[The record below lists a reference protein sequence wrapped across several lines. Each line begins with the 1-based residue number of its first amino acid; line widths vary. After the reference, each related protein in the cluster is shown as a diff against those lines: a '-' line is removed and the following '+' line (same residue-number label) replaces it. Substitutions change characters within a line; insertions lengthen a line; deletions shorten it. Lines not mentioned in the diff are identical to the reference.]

1 MEETEQIDIQTAT
14 KQFIP
19 NENIYKA
26 HILDENGE
34 VSHVFIFCAGLRSS
48 EYMEDIFSK
57 IELHYYREKEVQ
69 LIFSDQ
75 LIHKDDTIRSIKFK
89 LMNEFL
95 ELSKQNKHSPTVS
108 IEEMY
113 MFGHQEKYLDMIQL
127 YQEIIDNDKKK
138 LTKER
143 FFQYATNIST
153 NPYDLDDGTPEKGGL
168 NNDVFTY
175 EQWMNLC
182 ESGPREMFVP
192 IGMEF
197 REYYDF
203 MFPSNPYKNQLWTE
217 PVRYE
222 LSEKNP
228 LLSFE
233 KSLLLDYSPKNNIMV
248 CLAKHVFDYGEKN
261 NMKSEY
267 LCELYFPFLYKL
279 GVVSKTLLEQ
289 QKLELANDS
298 EKKNT
303 KQMKRSFEVSQIY
316 REASWSIKDKQS
328 MRYNERGIREF
339 SFELQTIHNMNF
351 PLDYVFRNL
360 HSTKEVPFIKYN
372 PGSRKENMYR
382 IYSNNI
388 SVDGKKIPVLE
399 ESIIMRLVREIGKGR
414 QISLYVQDKI
424 NIIVNIQPD
433 GNIRI
438 NGSLKELYDLETLNE
453 ILRTMIQPIITE
465 LNNILQPLGYS
476 LKNFEH
482 MKHDN
487 VKNVRFSHEYILP
500 IEVKMNLQKQMDS
513 ITPIFDVISTD
524 ISKGAKMRFK
534 RVRNYKEMDAKAAII
549 REIYDRSGNSE
560 DVIQGLMD
568 NFDMSDEEAIITFG
582 EFRSQFQLLKKQVI
596 ENPGFET
603 TMKMKPLKNELVV
616 SIKDIN
622 STKYISELSLYI
634 DVILRMSQKPKSISL
649 EASKLKK
656 MKIKSSD
663 LKIQD
668 DVETV
673 IAPIG
678 NLTELYK
685 PSSQNVQE
693 DEEEKIEDDGQQG
706 IELDDADYYQDFDEE
721 DYAVNE
727 EEEEEED
734 EEEEDEYYGGENSPE
749 EEEEEKYRAN
759 IDGMPIKNPS
769 PFFRRMRDLD
779 PTLYVTEESSKF
791 PLYSKACPS
800 GDRRQ
805 PVILTNEEKKR
816 IDETNPGSYG
826 HALNYGS
833 SEDKKH
839 WYICPRYWC
848 LKTNSSISEEDVRAG
863 KCGSIIPRGAD
874 RVPKGAYVYEFN
886 NPKNHMKDGKYV
898 QHVPG
903 FLKKDKHPDGLCIP
917 CCFGKAWDSK
927 DQVKR
932 RDVCEYDP
940 SKEKE
945 DKPDGKKKASKKSE
959 TELVLP
965 KTTSYIISA
974 VSYPLPQNRWGFL
987 PLSLQLFLKSDS
999 SLSVEVKNSAL
1010 IRGGEKC
1017 LLRYGIEKS
1026 ENQSFL
1032 GCLAYFYSYKQNLDY
1047 VPSIEEMRSLIVDA
1061 IDLDMFVQYHN
1072 GNLVSIFRP
1081 QTMSDFSIN
1090 IEDYEEMNFYKTIDL
1105 KDDIQTR
1112 YLEETIASFM
1122 NFSKFLKSDSS
1133 TIDHTYLWDFFCH
1146 RNKNLLQDGM
1156 NLIILQISDDDIT
1169 ERVQFICPSNAYSS
1183 IEYDERKESALIVK
1197 QGSFYEPVHLYEH
1210 NESIVVS
1217 KTNAMVYSFEN
1228 GDYLSVNKVFDKN
1241 AQIVYKLKS
1250 GEAKKND
1257 IVYKKAF
1264 LQYTAIHEIRE
1275 MLKLIESS
1283 RKKYCGP
1290 LSSMPRKYNF
1300 KRGLN
1305 VLELIRI
1312 LKIHHY
1318 QVQEQVLNYRN
1329 KVIGIRVLKEDGQSL
1344 LYVPC
1349 FPSSIL
1355 KDYKSVYMDDPNIW
1369 LDYRQTRDR
1378 LHVIS
1383 NDTNGKVPTSPEIKV
1398 IEDGL
1403 IIGIITETNQFV
1415 QINPPTQ
1422 SIDNDGLKEIN
1433 HRGYSYS
1440 KTKYESAEKTL
1451 TTETEP
1457 NMRTNV
1463 IKKVDL
1469 ESQFYSIFRSLVR
1482 IQLNNYENRQLRKT
1496 ILDIMEDAYLSYRY
1510 KWKKVQESLK
1520 KLVGNHIDFKDMG
1533 EKELQNVEKIFMCNE
1548 NNCKDDSKPIYCLT
1562 TDQGKCMS
1570 LFPKKH
1576 LLSDL
1581 DNELIYY
1588 GRMADELI
1596 RYNRTR
1602 LFMLYPKTYMN
1613 ITNVDYHIEDE
1624 ELFLLENKLN
1634 REYFRG
1640 LIPYGSG
1647 DFKQNITYD
1656 NAQPDDHV
1664 KSTQTYS
1671 NKISL
1676 LEQDG
1681 LLENKVDQ
1689 KNEKKLQD
1697 FIIDCIERTK
1707 PSVVGNTKVG
1717 SWKRVFPNT
1726 AKEVF
1731 FNKSVNCSYIPMIYI
1746 FQEIYFTTIS
1756 VKNIKTTLWKG
1767 YSDIFNKVGISEE
1780 KVISILK
1787 MQGKHQLMKSIL
1799 TKQSSFESI
1808 IMSDDYYITDLD
1820 WWVFCT
1826 TAQMPVILFSSTTMK
1841 SLSPTLTWLRLGGR
1855 GRKGEKFFYVRTPP
1869 VESNIPPGYHVIQN
1883 SYSFSELQED
1893 IFVQAERGEDKY
1905 KPNMVTIQEYL
1916 SKTQT
1921 KVIAR
1926 VR

>member
-1 MEETEQIDIQTAT
+1 MEEIEQKDE
-14 KQFIP
+14 KLFIP

-48 EYMEDIFSK
+48 EYMTDIFSK
-57 IELHYYREKEVQ
+57 IELQYYQEKEVQ
-69 LIFSDQ
+69 LIFSNQ

-95 ELSKQNKHSPTVS
+95 ELSKKNKHSHHVS
-108 IEEMY
+108 IEEIY
-113 MFGHQEKYLDMIQL
+113 MFGLQEKYLDMVQL
-127 YQEIIDNDKKK
+127 YQDIVDNDKKK

-168 NNDVFTY
+168 NNDIFTY

-222 LSEKNP
+222 VSQKNP

-248 CLAKHVFDYGEKN
+248 CLAKNVFDYGEKN
-261 NMKSEY
+261 NMKTEY

-279 GVVSKTLLEQ
+279 GVVSKSLLEQ

-298 EKKNT
+298 EKKMT
-303 KQMKRSFEVSQIY
+303 KQMKRSFEISQIY
-316 REASWSIKDKQS
+316 REAYWSVKDKQS
-328 MRYNERGIREF
+328 MKYNEMGIREF
-339 SFELQTIHNMNF
+339 SFELQTIHNVNF

-360 HSTKEVPFIKYN
+360 HSNEEIPFIKYN
-372 PGSRKENMYR
+372 PGARKENMYR
-382 IYSNNI
+382 IYSKNI

-399 ESIIMRLVREIGKGR
+399 ESVIMRLVREIGKGR
-414 QISLYVQDKI
+414 QISLYLQGEI

-433 GNIRI
+433 GNIRVD
-438 NGSLKELYDLETLNE
+438 GSLKDLYELETLNE
-453 ILRTMIQPIITE
+453 LLKTMIQPLIVE

-476 LKNFEH
+476 LKNFDH

-487 VKNVRFSHEYILP
+487 VTNVRFSYEYILP
-500 IEVKMNLQKQMDS
+500 IEVKMNLQKQLDA
-513 ITPIFDVISTD
+513 ITPIFDVVSTD

-560 DVIQGLMD
+560 EVIQGLMD
-568 NFDMSDEEAIITFG
+568 NFDMSEDEAIITFG
-582 EFRSQFQLLKKQVI
+582 EFRSQYQLLKKQII

-603 TMKMKPLKNELVV
+603 MMKMKPLKNELVV
-616 SIKDIN
+616 SIKDIH

-634 DVILRMSQKPKSISL
+634 DVILRMSQKPKTILLQS
-649 EASKLKK
+649 SKLKK
-656 MKIKSSD
+656 MKMKSTE
-663 LKIQD
+663 LTVQD
-668 DVETV
+668 DIDTV
-673 IAPIG
+673 VAPSG

-685 PSSQNVQE
+685 PTEEKVQE
-693 DEEEKIEDDGQQG
+693 EEEEEEEEEKIDENEQQG

-721 DYAVNE
+721 DYAVDE
-727 EEEEEED
+727 DAEED
-734 EEEEDEYYGGENSPE
+734 DEEDEYYGGENTPE
-749 EEEEEKYRAN
+749 EEEPEKYRAN

-769 PFFRRMRDLD
+769 PFFRRMMELD

-805 PVILTNEEKKR
+805 PVILTDEEKKR

-826 HALNYGS
+826 HALHYGS
-833 SEDKKH
+833 SEEKKH

-932 RDVCEYDP
+932 REVCEYDP
-940 SKEKE
+940 TKEKQE
-945 DKPDGKKKASKKSE
+945 KSDGKQKAPKKSE
-959 TELVLP
+959 NEVVLP

-987 PLSLQLFLKSDS
+987 PLSLQLFLKKDS
-999 SLSVEVKNSAL
+999 SLSVDPKNSAL

-1026 ENQSFL
+1026 ENQSFM

-1047 VPSIEEMRSLIVDA
+1047 VPSIEEMRTIFVES

-1081 QTMSDFSIN
+1081 QKISEFSVT
-1090 IEDYEEMNFYKTIDL
+1090 IEDYKNTQFYKTIDL
-1105 KDDIQTR
+1105 NDDIQVQ
-1112 YLEETIASFM
+1112 YLEDTILSFM
-1122 NFSKFLKSDSS
+1122 NFSKFIKSDSS
-1133 TIDHTYLWDFFCH
+1133 TIDHIYLWDFFCH
-1146 RNKNLLQDGM
+1146 RNKDLLQDGM

-1183 IEYDERKESALIVK
+1183 VEYDERKETALIVK

-1217 KTNAMVYSFEN
+1217 KTNEVVYSFEK
-1228 GDYLSVNKVFDKN
+1228 GDYLSVNKVFNKN
-1241 AQIVYKLKS
+1241 TQVVYKLKA

-1264 LQYTAIHEIRE
+1264 LEYTAIHEIRE
-1275 MLKLIESS
+1275 MLKLIELS

-1300 KRGLN
+1300 KHGLN
-1305 VLELIRI
+1305 VLELIRL
-1312 LKIHHY
+1312 LKLRHY

-1329 KVIGIRVLKEDGQSL
+1329 KVIGIRVLKEDDQAL
-1344 LYVPC
+1344 LFVPC
-1349 FPSSIL
+1349 FPSPIL
-1355 KDYKSVYMDDPNIW
+1355 KEYKTVYMDEPNLW

-1378 LHVIS
+1378 LYVIS
-1383 NDTNGKVPTSPEIKV
+1383 NDTNGKIPSLPKLKV

-1403 IIGIITETNQFV
+1403 IVGIITETNQFV

-1422 SIDNDGLKEIN
+1422 PIDNDELPEIN
-1433 HRGYSYS
+1433 HRGYSYN

-1451 TTETEP
+1451 TTDSEP

-1463 IKKVDL
+1463 IRKVDL
-1469 ESQFYSIFRSLVR
+1469 ETQFYSIFRSMVR
-1482 IQLNNYENRQLRKT
+1482 IQLNNYENRQLRKL
-1496 ILDIMEDAYLSYRY
+1496 ILDTMEDSYLSYRY
-1510 KWKKVQESLK
+1510 KWKKVQEALK
-1520 KLVGNHIDFKDMG
+1520 QLVGKHVDFKEMG
-1533 EKELQNVEKIFMCNE
+1533 EKELQNVEKIVMCNE
-1548 NNCKDDSKPIYCLT
+1548 NNCKDKSKPMYCLT
-1562 TDQGKCMS
+1562 TDRGKCIS
-1570 LFPKKH
+1570 LFPKQH
-1576 LLSDL
+1576 LLSSM
-1581 DNELIYY
+1581 DNEEIYY

-1613 ITNVDYHIEDE
+1613 ITNVDYHIDDE

-1634 REYFRG
+1634 REYFRD

-1656 NAQPDDHV
+1656 NAQPDEHV
-1664 KSTQTYS
+1664 KSTQMYS
-1671 NKISL
+1671 NKVSL
-1676 LEQDG
+1676 NEQNTMLEKQV
-1681 LLENKVDQ
+1681 EEKT
-1689 KNEKKLQD
+1689 EKKLQD
-1697 FIIDCIERTK
+1697 FIIDCIEHTK
-1707 PSVVGNTKVG
+1707 PSVIGNTKVG

-1731 FNKSVNCSYIPMIYI
+1731 FNKSVNCSYIPLIYI
-1746 FQEIYFTTIS
+1746 FQEVYFTTIS

-1767 YSDIFNKVGISEE
+1767 YSDIFNKVNIPEE

-1787 MQGKHQLMKSIL
+1787 MQGKHQLMKPIL
-1799 TKQSSFESI
+1799 TKQSSFENV

-1826 TAQMPVILFSSTTMK
+1826 TAQLPVILFSSTTMK

-1855 GRKGEKFFYVRTPP
+1855 GRKGEKYFYVRTPP

-1893 IFVQAERGEDKY
+1893 MFVQAERGEEKY
-1905 KPNMVTIQEYL
+1905 RPNMITIQEYL

-1921 KVIAR
+1921 KVITR

>member
-1 MEETEQIDIQTAT
+1 MEETEQIDIQNDT
-14 KQFIP
+14 KLFIP

-34 VSHVFIFCAGLRSS
+34 VSQIFVFCAGLRSPD
-48 EYMEDIFSK
+48 YMEDIFSN
-57 IELHYYREKEVQ
+57 IELQYYEEKNVQ
-69 LIFSDQ
+69 IIFSNQ
-75 LIHKDDTIRSIKFK
+75 LLHKDDTIRSIKYK
-89 LMNEFL
+89 LINEFL
-95 ELSKQNKHSPTVS
+95 ELSKKKQFTKS
-108 IEEMY
+108 ISVEEMY
-113 MFGHQEKYLDMIQL
+113 LFGNQEKYLDMIQL
-127 YQEIIDNDKKK
+127 YQEITDNDKKK

-143 FFQYATNIST
+143 FFQYSTNISA

-182 ESGPREMFVP
+182 ESGPKEIFVP

-203 MFPSNPYKNQLWTE
+203 MFPTNPYKNQLWTE

-222 LSEKNP
+222 VSTKNP

-248 CLAKHVFDYGEKN
+248 CLAKNVLEYGEKN
-261 NMKSEY
+261 NMKPEY
-267 LCELYFPFLYKL
+267 LCETYFPFLYKL
-279 GVVSKTLLEQ
+279 GIVSSSLLDQ
-289 QKLELANDS
+289 QGLDLANES
-298 EKKNT
+298 EKRIT
-303 KQMKRSFEVSQIY
+303 KQLKRNFEVSQIY
-316 REASWSIKDKQS
+316 REAYWSIKDNETMK
-328 MRYNERGIREF
+328 YNEKGIRSF
-339 SFELQTIHNMNF
+339 SFQLETIHNVNF
-351 PLDYVFRNL
+351 PLDFVFRNL
-360 HSTKEVPFIKYN
+360 HSTEIIPFIKYN

-382 IYSNNI
+382 IYSKNI
-388 SVDGKKIPVLE
+388 SVDGKKIPILE
-399 ESIIMRLVREIGKGR
+399 ESVIMRLVREIGKGK

-424 NIIVNIQPD
+424 NIIVNIQSD

-438 NGSLKELYDLETLNE
+438 EGSLKELYELEALNE
-453 ILRTMIQPIITE
+453 ILKDMIQPILIE

-487 VKNVRFSHEYILP
+487 ISNVRFSYEYILP
-500 IEVKMNLQKQMDS
+500 IEVKINLQKQIDA

-524 ISKGAKMRFK
+524 VSKGAKMRFK
-534 RVRNYKEMDAKAAII
+534 HVRNYKEMDAKAAVI
-549 REIYDRSGNSE
+549 REIYDRTGNSE

-568 NFDMSDEEAIITFG
+568 NFDMSDEEAMITFG
-582 EFRSQFQLLKKQVI
+582 EFRSQFQLLKKQII

-603 TMKMKPLKNELVV
+603 TMKMKPLKNELIV
-616 SIKDIN
+616 SIKDIH

-634 DVILRMSQKPKSISL
+634 DVILRMSQKPKTILLSS
-649 EASKLKK
+649 SKLKR
-656 MKIKSSD
+656 MKVKSTD
-663 LKIQD
+663 VKVRD
-668 DVETV
+668 DIETV
-673 IAPIG
+673 IAPST
-678 NLTELYK
+678 NLIELYK
-685 PSSQNVQE
+685 PDDEKEQEIDEKE
-693 DEEEKIEDDGQQG
+693 DEPEQQG
-706 IELDDADYYQDFDEE
+706 IELDDGDYYQDFDEE
-721 DYAVNE
+721 EFE
-727 EEEEEED
+727 EAEDEEED
-734 EEEEDEYYGGENSPE
+734 EDDEYYGGENSPE
-749 EEEEEKYRAN
+749 EEEKPEKYRAN
-759 IDGMPIKNPS
+759 IDGMSIKNPT
-769 PFFRRMRDLD
+769 PFFRRMMELD

-805 PVILTNEEKKR
+805 PVILTDEEKKH

-833 SEDKKH
+833 SDEKKH

-863 KCGSIIPRGAD
+863 KCGTVIPRGAD

-886 NPKNHMKDGKYV
+886 NPKNHTKDGKYV

-917 CCFGKAWDSK
+917 CCFGKSWDSK

-940 SKEKE
+940 TKEKD
-945 DKPDGKKKASKKSE
+945 DKEVGQKRTSKKK
-959 TELVLP
+959 ELEIVLP

-987 PLSLQLFLKSDS
+987 PLSLQLFLKTDS
-999 SLSVEVKNSAL
+999 SLSVDPKNSAL

-1047 VPSIEEMRSLIVDA
+1047 IPSIEDMRLIVADA
-1061 IDLDMFVQYHN
+1061 IDLDMFVKYHN

-1081 QTMSDFSIN
+1081 QKIGDFSIH
-1090 IEDYEEMNFYKTIDL
+1090 IEDYKHTDFYKTIEL
-1105 KDDIQTR
+1105 NDDVQVR
-1112 YLEETIASFM
+1112 YLEETIASFL
-1122 NFSKFLKSDSS
+1122 NFTKFIKNDHSS
-1133 TIDHTYLWDFFCH
+1133 IDHTYLWDFFCH
-1146 RNKNLLQDGM
+1146 RNKSLLQDGM
-1156 NLIILQISDDDIT
+1156 NLIVLQISDDDIT

-1183 IEYDERKESALIVK
+1183 AEYDERKETAFIVK
-1197 QGSFYEPVHLYEH
+1197 QGSFYEPIHLYEH
-1210 NESIVVS
+1210 NESIVLS
-1217 KTNAMVYSFEN
+1217 KTNELVYAFER
-1228 GDYLSVNKVFDKN
+1228 GDYLSVNKVFDKHN
-1241 AQIVYKLKS
+1241 KLVYKLKS
-1250 GEAKKND
+1250 GEGKKND

-1264 LQYTAIHEIRE
+1264 LEYTAIPEVKE
-1275 MLKLIESS
+1275 MMRLIELS

-1290 LSSMPRKYNF
+1290 LSSMPRKYTF
-1300 KRGLN
+1300 KRGIN
-1305 VLELIRI
+1305 IMELIR
-1312 LKIHHY
+1312 LFKLHHY

-1329 KVIGIRVLKEDGQSL
+1329 KVIGLRVLKEDGQSL

-1349 FPSSIL
+1349 YPSSIL
-1355 KDYKSVYMDDPNIW
+1355 KEYNTIYMDDPSIW

-1378 LHVIS
+1378 LYAIS
-1383 NDTNGKVPTSPEIKV
+1383 QDTDGKIPSKPLIKI

-1403 IIGIITETNQFV
+1403 IVGILTETNQFV

-1422 SIDNDGLKEIN
+1422 PIDNDNLQEVK
-1433 HRGYSYS
+1433 HKSYSYT

-1451 TTETEP
+1451 TTVTES

-1482 IQLNNYENRQLRKT
+1482 IQLNAYENREIRKQLINT
-1496 ILDIMEDAYLSYRY
+1496 MEDAYLSYRY
-1510 KWKKVQESLK
+1510 KWKKVQEKLK
-1520 KLVGNHIDFKDMG
+1520 VLLGKTIDFKDME
-1533 EKELQNVEKIFMCNE
+1533 EKELQDVEKIMMCNE
-1548 NNCKDDSKPIYCLT
+1548 NNCKDESKPMYCLST
-1562 TDQGKCMS
+1562 NDGQCMS

-1576 LLSDL
+1576 LLSNL
-1581 DNELIYY
+1581 ENEVIYY

-1613 ITNVDYHIEDE
+1613 ITNTDYQIDDN

-1634 REYFRG
+1634 RDYFRDI
-1640 LIPYGSG
+1640 IPYGSG
-1647 DFKQNITYD
+1647 DFQQNITYD

-1664 KSTQTYS
+1664 KTTQMYS

-1676 LEQDG
+1676 SEQNNIMEKQVQD
-1681 LLENKVDQ
+1681 NTQ
-1689 KNEKKLQD
+1689 KQLQD
-1697 FIIDCIERTK
+1697 FIIDCIEHTK
-1707 PSVVGNTKVG
+1707 PNVVGNTKIG
-1717 SWKRVFPNT
+1717 SWRRVFPSN

-1731 FNKSVNCSYIPMIYI
+1731 FNKTVHCSYIPMIYI

-1756 VKNIKTTLWKG
+1756 VKNIKKTLWKG
-1767 YSDIFNKVGISEE
+1767 YSDIFNNVGIPES
-1780 KVISILK
+1780 KVVSILK
-1787 MQGKHQLMKSIL
+1787 MQGKHQLMKQVL
-1799 TKQSSFESI
+1799 TNTSSFETI
-1808 IMSDDYYITDLD
+1808 LMSDEYYISDLD

-1826 TAQMPVILFSSTTMK
+1826 TAQLPVILFSSTTMK
-1841 SLSPTLTWLRLGGR
+1841 SLSPTINWIKLGGR
-1855 GRKGEKFFYVRTPP
+1855 NRKGEKYFYVRTPP

-1883 SYSFSELQED
+1883 GYSFGELPED
-1893 IFVQAERGEDKY
+1893 LFVRAERGDENY
-1905 KPNMVTIQEYL
+1905 KANMISIQEYL

-1926 VR
+1926 IR